1 MFELF
6 LICRVSEA
14 LKTERNLLD
23 KGRVTRSV
31 MLYGFGDGGGGPH
44 KPMLDRMERLK
55 VGLDSL
61 YTKY

>member
-1 MFELF
+1 M
-6 LICRVSEA
+6 SEA

-55 VGLDSL
+55 VRLRSMYQKL
-61 YTKY
+61 KTQKSF

>member
-1 MFELF
+1 
-6 LICRVSEA
+6 VSEA

-55 VGLDSL
+55 VDLDSL